1 MEVRYAGARQAGLTE
16 EKISALDDPAS
27 PLFTPRERAALRFAH
42 LMAHDHRAIDDAVWS
57 ALEQHF
63 NPAEIVELGVHV
75 ALCVGLGRFNAAVGI
90 DPS

>member
-16 EKISALDDPAS
+16 DKIRALDHDAS
-27 PLFTPRERAALRFAH
+27 PLFTPRERAALRFAY
-42 LMAHDHRAIDDAVWS
+42 LMGHDHWAIDDAVWS

-75 ALCVGLGRFNAAVGI
+75 ALCLGLGRFNAVIGI
-90 DPS
+90 DPI